1 MAEQTQAQ
9 QQITLLEQQIAQ
21 LQGRGVP
28 QNQQQQLTAP
38 PGGKRMEGLL
48 GGPQGAQQMWQQVQH
63 MPTQDIQQIYGLL
76 AAGADDPA
84 QVGNQYVRAMQSN
97 AQLSQYGGKP
107 SNIREWE
114 YYNSLSD
121 ADKKMYLEM
130 KRGIS
135 LEDLGG
141 DKLRLFG
148 GGGTDQYGGADPRGD
163 VYSESRAEEDAAR
176 RLKSAQGVGTG
187 FAARYKIL
195 GEGQS
200 QRQESYSEA
209 RRLRMILGQDE
220 LDVGQY
226 KQVLHLVWRNEDME
240 ALDALAERTAR
251 ARLKANGEIRPTD
264 ADVEGEKKAL
274 FGAGRTEEFTG
285 ASLDRL
291 IAEIERQEYEYN
303 QLGTYMDV
311 PLHGNQPTTISTPGG
326 LGGGDDE
333 RPLADRPARTEAELN
348 KKYGLD

>member
-1 MAEQTQAQ
+1 MAETAAQ
-9 QQITLLEQQIAQ
+9 QQISLLEQQIAQ
-21 LQGRGVP
+21 LQQGQGGGK
-28 QNQQQQLTAP
+28 QITAP
-38 PGGKRMEGLL
+38 PGGMRMEGLL
-48 GGPQGAQQMWQQVQH
+48 GGPQGAQQMWTQVQH
-63 MPTQDIQQIYGLL
+63 MPTDQIQQIYGLL

-84 QVGNQYVRAMQSN
+84 NVGNQYVRAMQNN

-141 DKLRLFG
+141 DRLRLFG

-163 VYSESRAEEDAAR
+163 VYSSSRAEEDAAR
-176 RLKSAQGVGTG
+176 RMKSAEGLGTG
-187 FAARYKIL
+187 FSARYKIL

-209 RRLRMILGQDE
+209 RRLRMLLGADE
-220 LDVGQY
+220 LNPGQY

-303 QLGTYMDV
+303 ELGQYMAV
-311 PLHGNQPTTISTPGG
+311 PMHGNQPTNISTPQG
-326 LGGGDDE
+326 LGGSEED
-333 RPLADRPARTEAELN
+333 RPLADRPAQSEAEL
-348 KKYGLD
+348 KEKYGL

>member
-1 MAEQTQAQ
+1 MAEQTAAQ
-9 QQITLLEQQIAQ
+9 QQIAALESQIAQ
-21 LQGRGVP
+21 MQGGG
-28 QNQQQQLTAP
+28 QGGGKQITSP
-38 PGGKRMEGLL
+38 PGGMRMEGLL
-48 GGPQGAQQMWQQVQH
+48 GGPQGASQMWSQVSH
-63 MPTQDIQQIYGLL
+63 MPTEQIQQIYGLL
-76 AAGADDPA
+76 AAGGDDPA
-84 QVGNQYVRAMQSN
+84 AVGNQYVRAMQNN

-114 YYNSLSD
+114 YYSSLSD

-141 DKLRLFG
+141 DRMRLFS
-148 GGGTDQYGGADPRGD
+148 GGGTDQYGAADPRGD
-163 VYSESRAEEDAAR
+163 VYSTSREEEDAAR
-176 RLKSAQGVGTG
+176 RKRSAEGLGTG
-187 FAARYKIL
+187 MAARYKIL

-209 RRLRMILGQDE
+209 RRLRMILGADE
-220 LDVGQY
+220 LNVGQY

-251 ARLKANGEIRPTD
+251 ARVKANGEIRPTD

-303 QLGTYMDV
+303 ELGQYMIA
-311 PLHGNQPTTISTPGG
+311 PLHGNQPTDIPTPAG
-326 LGGGDDE
+326 LGGGGDD
-333 RPLADRPARTEAELN
+333 RPLADRPAQTEAELN
-348 KKYGLD
+348 EKYGLN